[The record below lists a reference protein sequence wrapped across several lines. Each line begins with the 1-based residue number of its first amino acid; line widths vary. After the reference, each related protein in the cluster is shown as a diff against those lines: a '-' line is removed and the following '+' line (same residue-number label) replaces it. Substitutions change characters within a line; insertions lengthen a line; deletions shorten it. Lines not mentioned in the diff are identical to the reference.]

1 MDSTVAAG
9 PVRVAGGHAGAGP
22 EGRAGAARKAV
33 PGAMINVLTLS
44 YSQTDHNV
52 ASYESEE

>member
-1 MDSTVAAG
+1 M
-9 PVRVAGGHAGAGP
+9 PVPG
-22 EGRAGAARKAV
+22 RKAV
-33 PGAMINVLTLS
+33 LGAMINVLTLR